1 MKKLKIIGILFFFA
15 LFILGAGY
23 AAAKTITIKVGHG
36 HSIQHPV
43 NQGFLLFQELI
54 QKKTD
59 GRMKVEVFPSAQLGN
74 ESEMAE
80 LCKLGTMQ
88 GIMFGRY
95 EEMSPMLYAFTLPF
109 LFKDFG
115 HVERVLAGPAG
126 DYIASFTE
134 DHGLKL
140 VGWAH
145 SGFRQITNNVR
156 PIRTP
161 DDLKGL
167 KMRTPPLENILR
179 AMRAFG
185 ASPTPIA
192 YPEVYMACKTGVVD
206 GQENPFVNIYSE
218 KFYEVQKYM
227 SIVNYIYLPGP
238 FCVGLKFWNSLSPED
253 KVIVDTCAKVA
264 TDYTNV
270 LTVSSNENYL
280 RLLKKEGMQVYQP
293 TEGERAQF
301 IEKVGPVY
309 DYFIGKGV
317 TTKRFI
323 DLIQLTK

>member
-1 MKKLKIIGILFFFA
+1 MAGIPSA
-15 LFILGAGY
+15 S
-23 AAAKTITIKVGHG
+23 AKTITIKVGHG

-43 NQGFLLFQELI
+43 NQGFLLFKELVEK
-54 QKKTD
+54 QTQ
-59 GRMKVEVFPSAQLGN
+59 GRMKVEVFPSSQLGN

-88 GIMFGRY
+88 GVMFGRY
-95 EEMSPMLYAFTLPF
+95 EEMSPMMYAFTLPF
-109 LFKDFG
+109 LFKDFA

-126 DYIASFTE
+126 DYIAWYTE
-134 DHGLKL
+134 QHDLKL

-179 AMRAFG
+179 TMKAFG

-218 KFYEVQKYM
+218 KFYEVQKHL

-238 FCVGLKFWNSLSPED
+238 FCVGLKWWNSLSPED
-253 KVIVDTCAKVA
+253 QRIVDTAAKVA
-264 TDYTNV
+264 TDYTNA
-270 LTVSSNENYL
+270 LTVSSNEHYL
-280 RLLKKEGMQVYQP
+280 QLLKKEGMQVYKVADD
-293 TEGERAQF
+293 ERTAF
-301 IEKVGPVY
+301 IEKAEPVY
-309 DYFIGKGV
+309 GYFIDQGI

-323 DLIQLTK
+323 DLIQLQ

>member
-1 MKKLKIIGILFFFA
+1 MKNLKTIGVLFFFVV
-15 LFILGAGY
+15 FMVGAGY
-23 AAAKTITIKVGHG
+23 AAAAPITIKVGHG
-36 HSIQHPV
+36 HSVQHPV
-43 NQGFLLFQELI
+43 NQGFLLFKELI
-54 QKKTD
+54 EKKTA
-59 GRMKVEVFPSAQLGN
+59 GRMKVEVFPTSQLGN

-109 LFKDFG
+109 MFRDFG
-115 HVERVLAGPAG
+115 HAERVFAGPAG
-126 DYIASFTE
+126 DYIADYTRG
-134 DHGLKL
+134 HGLKL

-167 KMRTPPLENILR
+167 KIRTPPLENILQT
-179 AMRAFG
+179 MKAFG
-185 ASPTPIA
+185 ASATPIA

-218 KFYEVQKYM
+218 KFFEVQKHM

-238 FCVGLKFWNSLSPED
+238 FCFGLKFWDSLSPED
-253 KVIVDTCAKVA
+253 KVIVETCAKVG
-264 TDYTNV
+264 TNYTNV
-270 LTVSSNENYL
+270 LTVSSDENYL
-280 RLLKKEGMQVYQP
+280 AMLKKQGMQVYKP
-293 TEGERAQF
+293 TDQERGEF
-301 IEKVGPVY
+301 IKKAAPVY
-309 DYFIGKGV
+309 DWGIGKGY

-323 DLIQLTK
+323 DLVQLTK